1 MTQEEKDLVV
11 KDLCGRLP
19 YGVMLKHISTEKPF
33 KLFSIKRDEY
43 ASYKKDGVE
52 LAVNGIYYDWYV
64 NDIYHNIELY
74 IKPYLRPLSSMTES
88 ERKEFDDLSKF
99 DEDVWMGNH
108 KVGFP
113 KNVRI
118 MSKCVDWL
126 NKKMFDYCGLILKG
140 LALEAPEGMY
150 NN

>member
-64 NDIYHNIELY
+64 NDIYHDIELY
-74 IKPYLRPLSSMTES
+74 IKPYLRPLSSMTDE
-88 ERKEFDDLSKF
+88 EHEEYRKYAKEVNGFTYNINCSDL
-99 DEDVWMGNH
+99 
-108 KVGFP
+108 
-113 KNVRI
+113 I
-118 MSKCVDWL
+118 DWF
-126 NKKMFDYCGLILKG
+126 NRKMFDYHGLIPKG
-140 LALEAPEGMY
+140 LALEATKGMY

>member
-19 YGVMLKHISTEKPF
+19 YGVMLKHISAEKPF

-64 NDIYHNIELY
+64 NDIYHDIELY
-74 IKPYLRPLSSMTES
+74 IKPYLRPMNSMTE
-88 ERKEFDDLSKF
+88 EEQKEY
-99 DEDVWMGNH
+99 H
-108 KVGFP
+108 KTFRVEADTHGFTY
-113 KNVRI
+113 I
-118 MSKCVDWL
+118 ESFESFDWL
-126 NKKMFDYCGLILKG
+126 TAHHFDFRDLISKG
-140 LALEAPEGMY
+140 LALEASQGMY

>member
-1 MTQEEKDLVV
+1 MTKEEKDLVV

-64 NDIYHNIELY
+64 NDIYHDIELY
-74 IKPYLRPLSSMTES
+74 IKPYLRPLSSMTDE
-88 ERKEFDDLSKF
+88 EREEYNQEMYGVAFFTDPISQ
-99 DEDVWMGNH
+99 M
-108 KVGFP
+108 
-113 KNVRI
+113 
-118 MSKCVDWL
+118 DWL
-126 NKKMFDYCGLILKG
+126 NKNMFDYRGLISKG
-140 LALEAPEGMY
+140 LALEAKEGMY
-150 NN
+150 N

>member
-1 MTQEEKDLVV
+1 MTQEEQDTLIT
-11 KDLCGRLP
+11 DLCGRLP

-64 NDIYHNIELY
+64 NDIYHDIELY
-74 IKPYLRPLSSMTES
+74 IKPYLRPLSSMTEE
-88 ERKEFDDLSKF
+88 ERQEYGLILCDELSINQF
-99 DEDVWMGNH
+99 
-108 KVGFP
+108 
-113 KNVRI
+113 
-118 MSKCVDWL
+118 DWL
-126 NKKMFDYCGLILKG
+126 NRKMFDYRGLIPKG
-140 LALEAPEGMY
+140 LALEAKEGVY

>member
-1 MTQEEKDLVV
+1 MTQEEKEMLI

-64 NDIYHNIELY
+64 NDKYHDIELY
-74 IKPYLRPLSSMTES
+74 IKPYLRPLSSMTDEEKYQYEKTQWEYQAEYCAPEYFDGLES
-88 ERKEFDDLSKF
+88 Y
-99 DEDVWMGNH
+99 
-108 KVGFP
+108 
-113 KNVRI
+113 
-118 MSKCVDWL
+118 DWL
-126 NKKMFDYCGLILKG
+126 NAHHFDYRGLIEKG
-140 LALEAPEGMY
+140 LAIEAPEGMY
-150 NN
+150 N

>member
-64 NDIYHNIELY
+64 NDIYHDIELY
-74 IKPYLRPLSSMTES
+74 IKPYLRPLSSMTE
-88 ERKEFDDLSKF
+88 EEKKEYGKVCELDTEILA
-99 DEDVWMGNH
+99 NH
-108 KVGFP
+108 PMNGEPFP
-113 KNVRI
+113 ALYN
-118 MSKCVDWL
+118 SQDWL
-126 NKKMFDYCGLILKG
+126 NKNMFDYQRLIPKG

-150 NN
+150 D